1 MNMLGPQGRGA
12 GATGAALGGA
22 LAGATSGTAAN
33 QQGQVAKAPGTPQ
46 GPFMPPT
53 ARPGQPPT
61 IAARLPQGA
70 FFQPGSVVHGQVTS
84 QDKTGSYNLR
94 LGEHTLSAKSSTPLS
109 VGQSVQ
115 FKVQGENQGQV
126 MLQLVKTP
134 FAKLD
139 TQDLSTSLSQMRLPA
154 SDANVQLAKTM
165 VEHSVPLTKE
175 NFTALL
181 SQTTP
186 PEGCKSPPP
195 MQARVSAVIFMQQNQ
210 IPVTPQNMLSLSQFI
225 AANPQ
230 IGQQMFQLSGELKG
244 LTSKLDKLGID
255 LAKELPG
262 IVGENGIKEKNKQS
276 EPPKTPPKK
285 LFDMAKQLGIETN
298 LAPFAGDNE
307 EEWDLMA
314 QLRNLRQ
321 RSEQLEGGEAKEQLM
336 TLFDEI
342 ESNLEAQKLINQARS
357 DIGYFYLQIPLRLGH
372 EGVEVW
378 ISYTNDEGGEKNVDP
393 DDCRLEF
400 LVTTENLGELFF
412 VAEIQNNEVNLEI
425 GTPLQE
431 VRERLARFAPL
442 LQERIEMLGYSA
454 HVEVCYRADSGRR
467 QLVESTEFDELEGC
481 NVQA

>member
-12 GATGAALGGA
+12 GAGAAMGGA
-22 LAGATSGTAAN
+22 LAGATSGGAN
-33 QQGQVAKAPGTPQ
+33 VGGRVAGSPGAPQ
-46 GPFMPPT
+46 GPFTPPT
-53 ARPGQPPT
+53 TRPGQPPT

-84 QDKTGSYNLR
+84 QEKGGSYQLR
-94 LGEHTLSAKSSTPLS
+94 LGEHTLSAKSSTPLN

-115 FKVQGENQGQV
+115 FRVQGENQGQV

-154 SDANVQLAKTM
+154 SDANVSLAKTM

-186 PEGCKSPPP
+186 PEGCKNPPP
-195 MQARVSAVIFMQQNQ
+195 MQARVSSVLFMQQNQ

-244 LTSKLDKLGID
+244 LTKKLDKIGID

-262 IVGENGIKEKNKQS
+262 IVGEKGIKDKTKQN

-314 QLRNLRQ
+314 QLRNLRENV
-321 RSEQLEGGEAKEQLM
+321 EQVEGGEARENLM
-336 TLFDEI
+336 SLFDEI
-342 ESNLEAQKLINQARS
+342 ESNLEAQKLINQARALN
-357 DIGYFYLQIPLRLGH
+357 GYFYLQIPLRLGQ

-378 ISYTNDEGGEKNVDP
+378 ISYNNEDGGEKQVDP

-412 VAEIQNNEVNLEI
+412 VAEIQNNNVQLDI
-425 GTPLQE
+425 GTPIQE
-431 VRERLARFAPL
+431 VRDRLNRFAPL
-442 LQERIEMLGYSA
+442 LQERIEMLGYNA
-454 HVEVCYRADSGRR
+454 QVEVSYRADSGRR